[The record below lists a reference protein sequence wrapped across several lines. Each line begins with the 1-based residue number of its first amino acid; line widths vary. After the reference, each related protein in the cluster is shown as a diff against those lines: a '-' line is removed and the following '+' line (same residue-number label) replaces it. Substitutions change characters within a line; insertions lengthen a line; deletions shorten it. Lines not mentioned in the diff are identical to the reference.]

1 MQGLP
6 SAQLVKNLPAMQ
18 ETRGLIPGS
27 GRSPREGNGTPLQC
41 SCLETPMDRG
51 AWWAAFHGV
60 TRVGH
65 DWATPPPATC
75 GVEHLFMCLFDIINI
90 FFGQV
95 PLHSFCS
102 FEKNTRLFVF
112 SLLCY
117 KSSLCILDRSLY
129 SIRHE
134 FCKYFLSVCDLHICF
149 LMIFFEEW
157 KFQIWWSP
165 IYWFFSFLIQ
175 TYLL

>member
-1 MQGLP
+1 MRVAVSLHPHQYLLLFVLVSFDHTARLMGSQLP
-6 SAQLVKNLPAMQ
+6 DGIEPLLLAVKAQSPHHWTAGKFHYLSFLLQPSQWMW
-18 ETRGLIPGS
+18 S
-27 GRSPREGNGTPLQC
+27 GISLSGCT
-41 SCLETPMDRG
+41 
-51 AWWAAFHGV
+51 F
-60 TRVGH
+60 
-65 DWATPPPATC
+65 

-149 LMIFFEEW
+149 LMIFFEE
-157 KFQIWWSP
+157 
-165 IYWFFSFLIQ
+165 
-175 TYLL
+175 

>member
-27 GRSPREGNGTPLQC
+27 GRSPREGNGTPLQW

-65 DWATPPPATC
+65 DWATPPPPPATC
-75 GVEHLFMCLFDIINI
+75 GVEYLFMCLFDIINI

-95 PLHSFCS
+95 PLHIFCS

-129 SIRHE
+129 SPSLWLAHLFFNDIFWRV
-134 FCKYFLSVCDLHICF
+134 KVSDLMKSN
-149 LMIFFEEW
+149 LLIFF
-157 KFQIWWSP
+157 
-165 IYWFFSFLIQ
+165 FFDSNLSAVSNL
-175 TYLL
+175 Y